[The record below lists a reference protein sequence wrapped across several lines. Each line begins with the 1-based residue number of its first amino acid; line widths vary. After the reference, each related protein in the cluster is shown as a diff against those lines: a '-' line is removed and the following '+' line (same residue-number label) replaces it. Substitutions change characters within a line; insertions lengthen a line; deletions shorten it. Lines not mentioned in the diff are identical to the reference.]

1 MKTNKD
7 FMIRTIAGE
16 SVLIPVGQA
25 TQKFNGL
32 ITLNDVAAFIW
43 EQIDCCSNR
52 EEIVD
57 KVLEKFDVSEEEAC
71 QDVMGF
77 TDELILRGMMEL

>member
-7 FMIRTIAGE
+7 FMLRTIAGE
-16 SVLIPVGQA
+16 NVLIPVGQA

-32 ITLNDVAAFIW
+32 ISLNVVASFIW
-43 EQIDCCSNR
+43 KQIDCCSTR

-57 KVLEKFDVSEEEAC
+57 KVLETFDVSQDAAY

-77 TDELILRGMMEL
+77 TDELISRDMMEL